1 MKPLTAA
8 TDFWVAGIHRVDACL
23 ARKNDR
29 VPGATQRN
37 LKKLGQVCVV
47 RCGSFTVTAFAKRTA
62 CPCTTAWLAVTEL
75 VGSFQELTRVI
86 EMLPAIKVLALIV
99 VGAHDT
105 PFRPPPTPWR
115 RRFHPRKT
123 S

>member
-1 MKPLTAA
+1 
-8 TDFWVAGIHRVDACL
+8 
-23 ARKNDR
+23 
-29 VPGATQRN
+29 
-37 LKKLGQVCVV
+37 
-47 RCGSFTVTAFAKRTA
+47 
-62 CPCTTAWLAVTEL
+62 VTEL

-99 VGAHDT
+99 VGADDT

-115 RRFHPRKT
+115 RFRPRKT